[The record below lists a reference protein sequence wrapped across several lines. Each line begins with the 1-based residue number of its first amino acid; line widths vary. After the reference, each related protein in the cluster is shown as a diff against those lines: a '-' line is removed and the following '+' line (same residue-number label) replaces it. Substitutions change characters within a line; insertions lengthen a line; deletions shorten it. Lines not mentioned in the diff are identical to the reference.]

1 MGGLSWV
8 PSVLISAAPSSVGI
22 KGVPYGVRSKMHS
35 CLKRSPFLP
44 PSKDLKLPQCV
55 CFERELAKVV
65 ERAWSLV
72 LTRTSGISQVTRSTS
87 FLLKALLPPRLA
99 ATHSW
104 TVRAEVLGLGGLY
117 ASALAPA
124 LAALPLTVRPGQPPC
139 LCAGPCLAVPSL
151 AVRPGR
157 PPCPLRW
164 PLPCCSAPHC
174 EAWAGGSILSLASP
188 GPTSGQMIPPTSIGS
203 QPSVDLDQQKGRNL
217 GEISQFPSS
226 SSLPG
231 TTLRP
236 CPYRFFGE
244 SSTC

>member
-139 LCAGPCLAVPSL
+139 LCAGPCLAALPL
-151 AVRPGR
+151 TVRHGR
-157 PPCPLRW
+157 EAAYCPWPPQ
-164 PLPCCSAPHC
+164 
-174 EAWAGGSILSLASP
+174 
-188 GPTSGQMIPPTSIGS
+188 GPPAA
-203 QPSVDLDQQKGRNL
+203 K
-217 GEISQFPSS
+217 
-226 SSLPG
+226 
-231 TTLRP
+231 
-236 CPYRFFGE
+236 
-244 SSTC
+244 